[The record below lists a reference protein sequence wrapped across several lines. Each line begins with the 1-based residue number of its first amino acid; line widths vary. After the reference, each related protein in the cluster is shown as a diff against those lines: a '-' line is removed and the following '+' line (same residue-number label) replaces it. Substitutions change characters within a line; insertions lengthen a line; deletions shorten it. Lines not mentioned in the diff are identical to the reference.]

1 MKLKKMIRKSGL
13 YTIITAGLVL
23 IGCHQDKGPIYQDRC
38 NDGIQNGDETGID
51 CGGSE
56 CDPCPEEE
64 MFIGTFIQEDQMG
77 RPLVNLLFNEESL
90 RDSLNLTIPSEMKA
104 RFSEVFKNR
113 LMALDTTFTTNTLGL
128 DAGAMADLFSG
139 DVLWVAHEGSTAYF
153 NGSEVMTGRKPGEDV
168 ANHMLLWIFGG
179 PDGTKHSENP
189 RLIND
194 GVPAN
199 DAEFLNEFPYLAP
212 PFEE

>member
-1 MKLKKMIRKSGL
+1 
-13 YTIITAGLVL
+13 
-23 IGCHQDKGPIYQDRC
+23 
-38 NDGIQNGDETGID
+38 
-51 CGGSE
+51 
-56 CDPCPEEE
+56 
-64 MFIGTFIQEDQMG
+64 
-77 RPLVNLLFNEESL
+77 
-90 RDSLNLTIPSEMKA
+90 
-104 RFSEVFKNR
+104 
-113 LMALDTTFTTNTLGL
+113 MALDTTFTTNTLGL